1 MDTPPAPAQRGA
13 GGQKETVSTGGRRR
27 GGRGRGW
34 AGSSPQS
41 QARWEPPT
49 DPMGRKK
56 KGPKKGG
63 APGGGGAAGPLEEA
77 RRLFKQA
84 DRAVRGRPPG
94 AAGVPAQL
102 HQASRPCPPY
112 LRQPRRDVDVAER
125 HATESCAP
133 ALERH
138 RPLPSLAPRS
148 LPFRS

>member
-1 MDTPPAPAQRGA
+1 
-13 GGQKETVSTGGRRR
+13 
-27 GGRGRGW
+27 
-34 AGSSPQS
+34 
-41 QARWEPPT
+41 
-49 DPMGRKK
+49 MGRKK

-112 LRQPRRDVDVAER
+112 LRQPRREVDVAER